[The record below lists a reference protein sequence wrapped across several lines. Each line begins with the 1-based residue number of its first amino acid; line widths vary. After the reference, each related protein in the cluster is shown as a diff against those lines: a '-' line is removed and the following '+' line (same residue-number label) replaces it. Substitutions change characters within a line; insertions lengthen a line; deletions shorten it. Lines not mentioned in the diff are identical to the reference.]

1 MLEIEVVEAN
11 VIDGGVEVFARVWN
25 EQGQIGFGV
34 DGTVDIERF
43 RIYNPPVLV
52 KDDAGDVVFVQEAN
66 EEFNTPRTEERFR
79 EDPEEALLQVI
90 EHNLSVMKQVHSGEN
105 IVSGKIGKT
114 TTTVYSQAAT
124 ATTAMNASTSSGY
137 FSTMQLAHDAT
148 SGDGS
153 QVTSPF
159 GNNQFITRS
168 LRNASGYYLSRN
180 MFLYDTSAIDS
191 GDTISSATLSLY
203 GGTFA
208 QGNASSTTYEIVE
221 SSPPSNTAITTSDFN
236 NYSFTSF
243 ASIAFASF
251 STSGYNDFT
260 LNAAGIAKVIK
271 AGISKF
277 GSVTGLDLNITSMT
291 SGHDNIQAVYEAS
304 YTGTTRD
311 PKLVVEHAAG
321 STPAQAARRGAV
333 MMM

>member
-1 MLEIEVVEAN
+1 MLEIEIIETN
-11 VIDGGVEVFARVWN
+11 IISDGFEIFARVWKD
-25 EQGQIGFGV
+25 GSQIGFGV

-43 RIYNPPVLV
+43 RIFNPPILVL
-52 KDDAGDVVFVQEAN
+52 DENGTIVVVEEAN
-66 EEFNTPRTEERFR
+66 AEFNSPRVETRFR
-79 EDPEEALLQVI
+79 EDPEEAMLQVI
-90 EHNLSVMKQVHSGEN
+90 EHNLSVMKQLHGSKN
-105 IVSGKIGKT
+105 IITGKVGKT

-124 ATTAMNASTSSGY
+124 ATTAMNASTTSGY

-153 QVTSPF
+153 QVTSPY
-159 GNNQFITRS
+159 GNNQFIIRS

-203 GGTFA
+203 GGTYA
-208 QGNASSTTYEIVE
+208 QSNASSTTYEIVE

-304 YTGTTRD
+304 YIGTTRD